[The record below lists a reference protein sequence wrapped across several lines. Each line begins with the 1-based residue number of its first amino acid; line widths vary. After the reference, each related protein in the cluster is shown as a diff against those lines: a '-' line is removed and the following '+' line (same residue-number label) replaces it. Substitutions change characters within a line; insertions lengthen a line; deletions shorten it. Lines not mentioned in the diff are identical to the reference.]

1 MIKTVHKS
9 LLMIFFASLLT
20 TAASPLMAQV
30 YKVVD
35 EDGNV
40 TYTDKPPADGS
51 KPIDLPP
58 ISVIE
63 APTYEKAPVATEE
76 DEAEKEMSLGY
87 MRRVYRDFA
96 ITSPAQEESVWKPDG
111 PIAVTWGTR
120 TELQQGMKVTLYLD
134 GRSHTTT
141 ALPMV
146 PLSGLDRGEHT
157 LKAELRDSRNR
168 VVTTSETVTFFVRQP
183 NVFTNPGVRRP
194 GG

>member
-1 MIKTVHKS
+1 MIKAVQNS
-9 LLMIFFASLLT
+9 LLMIFLISLMT

-40 TYTDKPPADGS
+40 TYTDKPPPDGS
-51 KPIDLPP
+51 KPIDLAP

-63 APTYEKAPVATEE
+63 APTYEKAPEATEE
-76 DEAEKEMSLGY
+76 DEAEKAMSLGY

-96 ITSPAQEESVWKPDG
+96 ITSPSQEESVWKPDG
-111 PIAVTWGTR
+111 PVSVTWAVNTG
-120 TELQQGMKVTLYLD
+120 LQPGMQVILYLD
-134 GRSHTTT
+134 GQRHTATVQ
-141 ALPMV
+141 PMI
-146 PLSGLDRGEHT
+146 PLIGLDRGEHT

-168 VVTTSETVTFFVRQP
+168 IVATAETITFFVRQP
-183 NVFTNPGVRRP
+183 NVFSNPGGRR

>member
-20 TAASPLMAQV
+20 TAASPLVAQV

-40 TYTDKPPADGS
+40 TFTDKPPADGS
-51 KPIDLPP
+51 KPIDLAP
-58 ISVIE
+58 ISIIE

-111 PIAVTWGTR
+111 PIAVTWGAR
-120 TELQQGMKVTLYLD
+120 TDLQPGMNVTLYLD
-134 GRSHTTT
+134 GKRHTTT
-141 ALPMV
+141 AQPMV

>member
-1 MIKTVHKS
+1 MIKTVQKS
-9 LLMIFFASLLT
+9 LLMIFLVSLMT

-40 TYTDKPPADGS
+40 TFTDKPPADGS
-51 KPIDLPP
+51 QPIDLAP

-63 APTYEKAPVATEE
+63 APTYEKAREATET

-96 ITSPAQEESVWKPDG
+96 ITSPTQEESVWKPDG
-111 PIAVTWGTR
+111 PVPVTWATR
-120 TELQQGMKVTLYLD
+120 TELQQGMQVILYLD
-134 GRSHTTT
+134 NKRHTATIQ
-141 ALPMV
+141 PMI

-168 VVTTSETVTFFVRQP
+168 IVVTAETITFFVRQP
-183 NVFTNPGVRRP
+183 NLYTNPGGRR

>member
-1 MIKTVHKS
+1 MTKTVLKS
-9 LLMIFFASLLT
+9 LLMIFLVSLLT

-40 TYTDKPPADGS
+40 TFTDKPPADGS
-51 KPIDLPP
+51 KPIDLAP
-58 ISVIE
+58 ISIIE
-63 APTYEKAPVATEE
+63 APTYEKAPVAAEE
-76 DEAEKEMSLGY
+76 DEAEKGMSLGY

-111 PIAVTWGTR
+111 PIAVTWGAR
-120 TELQQGMKVTLYLD
+120 TDLQPGMKVTLYLD
-134 GRSHTTT
+134 GKRHTTT
-141 ALPMV
+141 AQPMV
-146 PLSGLDRGEHT
+146 SLSGLDRGEHT

-168 VVTTSETVTFFVRQP
+168 VVTTSETITFFVRQP